1 MTNTTCD
8 AVVVGS
14 AVRSSDEVSPGFVT
28 DLFSAFYPMTAAS
41 PVMNSLDL
49 EDHGLR
55 WTHSPSVLA
64 HVRRESPAAV
74 LYRDAE
80 RTAKELDSFELG
92 DGAPWLALAA
102 EWDRFGSQMMDAL
115 LSPFPPIRAAT
126 KLAVA
131 ARLDLWDLIRRL
143 VIPVRTMSAEL
154 FSGEMAPLLLAG
166 NALHADL
173 TPESAPSGLLGWM
186 LVGLAQ
192 TVGFPVPVGGAGKI
206 TSALLSRFEAAGG
219 VVRVNEPVDEIL
231 IEHGRAIG
239 VRTSAGTVTARHAV
253 LAACDAQ
260 LLYGRLVPESNSQPP
275 SSEECASSN
284 GPVPT
289 GQFHGQDQ
297 LRPLHPGSVER
308 SPRPRRGDGSRRRE
322 RQRADGHRRRDR
334 CGRTPTCPDTSLVT
348 PPDTSLLPDACRA
361 TPWHSSSTGWKIAS
375 TNTHQA
381 SATRSSLGR
390 CRVPTISNART
401 RASWVETSAVAP
413 ASSNNN

>member
-8 AVVVGS
+8 AVVVGG

-239 VRTSAGTVTARHAV
+239 VRSA
-253 LAACDAQ
+253 C
-260 LLYGRLVPESNSQPP
+260 
-275 SSEECASSN
+275 
-284 GPVPT
+284 
-289 GQFHGQDQ
+289 
-297 LRPLHPGSVER
+297 
-308 SPRPRRGDGSRRRE
+308 
-322 RQRADGHRRRDR
+322 
-334 CGRTPTCPDTSLVT
+334 
-348 PPDTSLLPDACRA
+348 
-361 TPWHSSSTGWKIAS
+361 
-375 TNTHQA
+375 
-381 SATRSSLGR
+381 
-390 CRVPTISNART
+390 
-401 RASWVETSAVAP
+401 AP
-413 ASSNNN
+413 APEP